1 MQRKYRERYATIP
14 IENLKEIIENELF
27 PAALGIC
34 NRIRKKGEIEFNKRI
49 KETISKC
56 PLKECVILKGD
67 PKEISKC
74 PNPMCWIAEGPNWE
88 EFLLDDIRAIYFML
102 TDIYIKALDIPE
114 DLDKEITLVENPL
127 NVMNREL
134 KAKNAQKFIIEV
146 FKKSK
151 IFNLRTSVI
160 KDILWA
166 HNKAKYLL
174 SVPLLIIQIEGI
186 LHDLA
191 YHFKWKFEKKEMYGD
206 EYARIEVIIKKLRD
220 KYFGNTMVSF
230 YKRQKGANESPR
242 NLILH
247 GRSLDYGRDNK
258 LSTVLFLILTYLIAF
273 SQMKIY
279 KGATIL
285 KD

>member
-1 MQRKYRERYATIP
+1 
-14 IENLKEIIENELF
+14 
-27 PAALGIC
+27 
-34 NRIRKKGEIEFNKRI
+34 
-49 KETISKC
+49 
-56 PLKECVILKGD
+56 
-67 PKEISKC
+67 
-74 PNPMCWIAEGPNWE
+74 
-88 EFLLDDIRAIYFML
+88 
-102 TDIYIKALDIPE
+102 
-114 DLDKEITLVENPL
+114 
-127 NVMNREL
+127 
-134 KAKNAQKFIIEV
+134 
-146 FKKSK
+146 
-151 IFNLRTSVI
+151 
-160 KDILWA
+160 
-166 HNKAKYLL
+166 
-174 SVPLLIIQIEGI
+174 LIIQIEGI

-258 LSTVLFLILTYLIAF
+258 LSTVLFLILIYLIAF

>member
-34 NRIRKKGEIEFNKRI
+34 NRIRKKGETEFNKRI

-88 EFLLDDIRAIYFML
+88 EFLLDDISAIYFML

-127 NVMNREL
+127 NV
-134 KAKNAQKFIIEV
+134 I
-146 FKKSK
+146 
-151 IFNLRTSVI
+151 T
-160 KDILWA
+160 
-166 HNKAKYLL
+166 
-174 SVPLLIIQIEGI
+174 
-186 LHDLA
+186 
-191 YHFKWKFEKKEMYGD
+191 
-206 EYARIEVIIKKLRD
+206 
-220 KYFGNTMVSF
+220 
-230 YKRQKGANESPR
+230 ES
-242 NLILH
+242 
-247 GRSLDYGRDNK
+247 
-258 LSTVLFLILTYLIAF
+258 
-273 SQMKIY
+273 
-279 KGATIL
+279 
-285 KD
+285 